1 MIKIIKPIGVL
12 SLFILLITT
21 SCASGFKDPEAKK
34 NEAEKL
40 AIEFIKAVD
49 NSNFDATF
57 EMYHP
62 SFWDYATKEEVVE
75 IYIKNQTKLG
85 ALKEL
90 KLENIKTQKVD
101 IGKTVDA
108 ILMLFE
114 NQYEKKSTRENIWVL
129 DDDNGVLKISGYNL
143 ELSSSSQNTNKLD
156 DQLKID

>member
-1 MIKIIKPIGVL
+1 
-12 SLFILLITT
+12 
-21 SCASGFKDPEAKK
+21 
-34 NEAEKL
+34 
-40 AIEFIKAVD
+40 
-49 NSNFDATF
+49 
-57 EMYHP
+57 MYHP

-143 ELSSSSQNTNKLD
+143 ELSSISQNTNKLD